1 MKIYAMNGT
10 SAVNP
15 IQGTNDV
22 VLQGTNDVV
31 LQGTNDVVLQGGT
44 SAVGPMQ
51 GYQYPSDLC
60 EACIPVQTV
69 NGSFYVAPLALMDA
83 DDVPL
88 EGIPGHWSDE
98 DIDAYQV
105 GYLYGDADALNGNYE
120 VFEGK
125 RKQRREEKRAAKDAR
140 RAERQAQRAR
150 RKEARTAKLER
161 GEGFFDKVGTGL
173 AALATGAGEGLA
185 AASAATEDFLAD
197 EGIDAMPDIIQQ
209 RNLLTGGDTGGEAGA
224 GAAGLAGWWQSL
236 GTPAKVGVG
245 VGAAALGY
253 LLYKQF
259 SKKGRKK

>member
-1 MKIYAMNGT
+1 MNGT

-51 GYQYPSDLC
+51 GYQYPADLC

-69 NGSFYVAPLALMDA
+69 NGSVYVSPLALMDA

-88 EGIPGHWSDE
+88 EGIPAHWSDD

-125 RKQRREEKRAAKDAR
+125 RKQRRQEKRAQRDAI
-140 RAERQAQRAR
+140 RQARTEAKLR
-150 RKEARTAKLER
+150 RTEARTQKIESGQSFLDKLGGGLSSAVSAVGQGFAAKL
-161 GEGFFDKVGTGL
+161 G
-173 AALATGAGEGLA
+173 AAGELL
-185 AASAATEDFLAD
+185 SD
-197 EGIDAMPDIIQQ
+197 EGIDAMPEIVEQ
-209 RNLLTGGDTGGEAGA
+209 RNLLTGGETGGETGGDTGG

-253 LLYKQF
+253 LLYRQF
-259 SKKGRKK
+259 SPKKGRRK